1 MSQEAVSNLC
11 IVGTG
16 YVGTANAIGFAELG
30 HRVVGFDIISER
42 VRSLAQGVPPYTERD
57 LAGALREQLDSGRL
71 RFTENLGE
79 AIAGAKFIVIA
90 VGTPTSENGSPDLSA
105 LAAVSAELETCDLA
119 GKIVVV
125 RSTVPPGT
133 TVALGDRLPDGIPVV
148 FAPEFLRE
156 GLALHDFRNPSR
168 IVIGALDEA
177 AARAFAGLHRGMQS
191 PVFYT
196 SPTEAEVVKGFS
208 NAFLA
213 TKISFAN
220 EVANFCDAVGADA
233 RAVLA
238 AVGAD
243 PRIGTACLAPGI
255 GFGGPCL
262 SKDVRSLEHCAQEA
276 GAPAEMLAA
285 SLRVNESQP
294 GRVIAMLERELGDVE
309 GTTIGVWGLTFKAG
323 TDDVRN
329 SLAVRI
335 VNDLVARGARVR
347 AFDPSVSGRHLLLKC
362 EILPSA
368 VDALDADA
376 LLVLTDWPEFR
387 DVAPEVI
394 AKRLLRPIVIDGRNV
409 LDREALVGLGIAYR
423 SVGRSLYGASVPAGA
438 RSSMRGSSLRSK
450 AR

>member
-1 MSQEAVSNLC
+1 MTQDAGSHLC

-30 HRVVGFDIISER
+30 HHVVGYDIISER
-42 VRSLAQGVPPYTERD
+42 VRSLSEGVPPYTERD
-57 LAGALREQLDSGRL
+57 LAGALRDQLDSGRL
-71 RFTENLGE
+71 RFSESLNE
-79 AIAGAKFIVIA
+79 AIAEARFIVIA
-90 VGTPTSENGSPDLSA
+90 VGTPTAENGAPDLSA
-105 LAAVSAELETCDLA
+105 LGAVCAALAARDLA

-133 TVALGDRLPDGIPVV
+133 TLALQERFPGIPVV

-156 GLALHDFRNPSR
+156 GLALQDFRAPSR
-168 IVIGALDEA
+168 IVIGSLDA
-177 AARAFAGLHRGMQS
+177 AAAASFAGLHRGMEC

-233 RAVLA
+233 PAVLA

-243 PRIGTACLAPGI
+243 PRIGPACLAPGI

-262 SKDVRSLEHCAQEA
+262 SKDVRSLQHCAQEA
-276 GAPAEMLAA
+276 GASADMLSAT
-285 SLRVNESQP
+285 LRVNENQP
-294 GRVIAMLERELGDVE
+294 NRVIALLEKELGSFE
-309 GTTIGVWGLTFKAG
+309 GATIGVWGLTFKAG

-335 VNDLVARGARVR
+335 VNELVARGARVR
-347 AFDPSVSGRHLLLKC
+347 AFDPSVSGRHLMLKC
-362 EILPSA
+362 EIAPSA
-368 VDALDADA
+368 TDALDADA

-387 DVAPEVI
+387 EIPPQEI
-394 AKRLLRPIVIDGRNV
+394 ARRLLRPIVVDGRNA
-409 LDREALVGLGIAYR
+409 LDRHALIELGITYRGIGR
-423 SVGRSLYGASVPAGA
+423 SVQ
-438 RSSMRGSSLRSK
+438 RGSFPSGAAKLQI
-450 AR
+450 AT

>member
-1 MSQEAVSNLC
+1 MAQGDSSNLC

-16 YVGTANAIGFAELG
+16 YVGTANAVGFAELG
-30 HRVVGFDIISER
+30 HHVVGYDVISER
-42 VRSLAQGVPPYTERD
+42 VRSLARGVPPYTERD
-57 LAGALREQLDSGRL
+57 LAGALREQLDAGRL
-71 RFTENLGE
+71 RFTESLKD
-79 AIAGAKFIVIA
+79 AIAGAGFIVIA
-90 VGTPTSENGSPDLSA
+90 VGTPTAENGAPDLSA
-105 LAAVSAELETCDLA
+105 LAAVSAELSACDLA

-133 TVALGDRLPDGIPVV
+133 TLALQQRFADRAPVI

-156 GLALHDFRNPSR
+156 GMALDDFRAPSR
-168 IVIGALDEA
+168 IVIGALDKA
-177 AARAFAGLHRGMQS
+177 AARAFAALHGSMDC

-213 TKISFAN
+213 AKISFAN

-243 PRIGTACLAPGI
+243 PRIGAACLAPGI

-262 SKDVRSLEHCAQEA
+262 SKDVRSLQHCSQEV
-276 GAPAEMLAA
+276 GASAEMLGA

-294 GRVIAMLERELGDVE
+294 NRVIAMLEEELGGIE
-309 GTTIGVWGLTFKAG
+309 GSTIGVWGLTFKAG

-329 SLAVRI
+329 SIAVRI
-335 VNDLVARGARVR
+335 VNELVARGARVR

-362 EILPSA
+362 EIASSA
-368 VDALDADA
+368 TDALDADA

-387 DVAPEVI
+387 DVPPHVI
-394 AKRLLRPIVIDGRNV
+394 AGRLFRPIVVDGRNV
-409 LDREALVGLGIAYR
+409 LDRSALSALGITYR
-423 SVGRSLYGASVPAGA
+423 SIGRSLRAV
-438 RSSMRGSSLRSK
+438 SLRTGVEPPLHQVAK
-450 AR
+450 

>member
-1 MSQEAVSNLC
+1 MTQDATSHLC

-30 HRVVGFDIISER
+30 HGVVGYDIINER
-42 VRSLAQGVPPYTERD
+42 VRSLARGIPPYAERD
-57 LAGALREQLDSGRL
+57 LAGALRRQLDSGRL
-71 RFTENLGE
+71 RFSENLKE
-79 AIAGAKFIVIA
+79 AIAGARFIVVA
-90 VGTPTSENGSPDLSA
+90 VNTPTAENGSPDLSA
-105 LAAVSAELETCDLA
+105 LAAVAAALGACDLA

-133 TVALGDRLPDGIPVV
+133 TLALHERFPAGVPVV

-156 GLALHDFRNPSR
+156 GSALEDFRFPSR
-168 IVIGALDEA
+168 LVIGALDDA
-177 AARAFAGLHRGMQS
+177 AAREFAALHRGMQA

-213 TKISFAN
+213 AKISFAN

-233 RAVLA
+233 PAVLA

-243 PRIGTACLAPGI
+243 PRIGAACLAPGI

-262 SKDVRSLEHCAQEA
+262 GKDVRSLQHCAQNV
-276 GAPAEMLAA
+276 GAPAEMLSAT
-285 SLRVNESQP
+285 LRVNESQP
-294 GRVIAMLERELGDVE
+294 NRAIAMLEKELGSFE

-335 VNDLVARGARVR
+335 VNELVARGARVR
-347 AFDPSVSGRHLLLKC
+347 AFDPSVTGRHLLLKC
-362 EILPSA
+362 EIAASA
-368 VDALDADA
+368 SDALDADA

-387 DVAPEVI
+387 DVPPQLI
-394 AKRLLRPIVIDGRNV
+394 AQRLFRPIVVDGRNA
-409 LDREALVGLGIAYR
+409 LDRSALIGLGITYR
-423 SVGRSLYGASVPAGA
+423 GIGRNVRTAGGAAFAAPLQQVEVG
-438 RSSMRGSSLRSK
+438 
-450 AR
+450 

>member
-1 MSQEAVSNLC
+1 MTQDATSALC

-30 HRVVGFDIISER
+30 HDVVGYDVISER

-57 LAGALREQLDSGRL
+57 LAAALREQLDSGRL
-71 RFTENLGE
+71 RFVATLKE
-79 AIAGAKFIVIA
+79 AIAAARFIVIA

-105 LAAVSAELETCDLA
+105 LAAVSSALGALDLA

-133 TVALGDRLPDGIPVV
+133 TLALQERFPAGVPLV

-156 GLALHDFRNPSR
+156 GAALADFRNPSR
-168 IVIGALDEA
+168 IVIGALDPS
-177 AARAFAGLHRGMQS
+177 AARAFAALHRGMES

-213 TKISFAN
+213 AKISFAN

-233 RAVLA
+233 PAVLA

-243 PRIGTACLAPGI
+243 PRIGAACLAPGI

-262 SKDVRSLEHCAQEA
+262 GKDVRSLQHCAQEA

-294 GRVIAMLERELGDVE
+294 NRVIRLLEKELGEIE
-309 GTTIGVWGLTFKAG
+309 GATIGVWGLTFKAG

-335 VNDLVARGARVR
+335 VNELVARGARVR
-347 AFDPSVSGRHLLLKC
+347 AFDPSVSGLHLLLKC
-362 EILPSA
+362 EIAPTA
-368 VDALDADA
+368 IDALDADA

-387 DVAPEVI
+387 EISPQLI
-394 AKRLLRPIVIDGRNV
+394 ARRLFRPIVVDGRNA
-409 LDREALVGLGIAYR
+409 LDREALLELGIAYR
-423 SVGRSLYGASVPAGA
+423 GIGRNGRGASLAPGA
-438 RSSMRGSSLRSK
+438 APLQQAAK
-450 AR
+450 

>member
-1 MSQEAVSNLC
+1 MTQDAGSHLC

-30 HRVVGFDIISER
+30 HHVVGYDIISER
-42 VRSLAQGVPPYTERD
+42 VRSLAEGVPPYTERD
-57 LAGALREQLDSGRL
+57 LAGALRDQLDSGRL
-71 RFTENLGE
+71 RFSESLNE
-79 AIAGAKFIVIA
+79 AIAAARFIVIA
-90 VGTPTSENGSPDLSA
+90 VGTPTAENGAPDLSA
-105 LAAVSAELETCDLA
+105 LGTVCAALAARDLA

-133 TVALGDRLPDGIPVV
+133 TLALQERFPAGVPVV

-156 GLALHDFRNPSR
+156 GLALQDFRAPSR
-168 IVIGALDEA
+168 IVIGALDAA
-177 AARAFAGLHRGMQS
+177 AARSFAGLHRGMEC

-233 RAVLA
+233 PAVLA

-243 PRIGTACLAPGI
+243 PRIGPACLAPGI

-262 SKDVRSLEHCAQEA
+262 SKDVRSLQHCAQEA
-276 GAPAEMLAA
+276 GASAEMLSAT
-285 SLRVNESQP
+285 LRVNENQP
-294 GRVIAMLERELGDVE
+294 NRVIALLEKELGSFDGV
-309 GTTIGVWGLTFKAG
+309 TIGVWGLTFKAG

-335 VNDLVARGARVR
+335 VNELVARGARVR
-347 AFDPSVSGRHLLLKC
+347 AFDPSVSGRHLMLKC
-362 EILPSA
+362 EIAPSA
-368 VDALDADA
+368 TDALDADA

-387 DVAPEVI
+387 EIPPQEI
-394 AKRLLRPIVIDGRNV
+394 ARRLLRPIVVDGRNA
-409 LDREALVGLGIAYR
+409 LDRHALIELGITYR
-423 SVGRSLYGASVPAGA
+423 GIGRNVQ
-438 RSSMRGSSLRSK
+438 RGSIRSGAAK
-450 AR
+450 LQIAT